1 MGVLRQSAA
10 ADGRYNDELAVDH
23 RAIVGPQSRL
33 AHIYGGAVGVPSP
46 RPTTIQ
52 LRDNTTASNVRG
64 TMMDDNWLPT
74 LETDSPQE
82 GIELAVKL
90 SRLGMMLSQPS
101 NHIEKETRGSK
112 TLSPTQ
118 LIAAA
123 HVIALNFQTIAA
135 ANDWWRHESAR
146 HNSG

>member
-1 MGVLRQSAA
+1 MGVWTQSAVV
-10 ADGRYNDELAVDH
+10 DDECNDELAVDYEE
-23 RAIVGPQSRL
+23 IVRPPSRL
-33 AHIYGGAVGVPSP
+33 ARIFGSAVSVASP
-46 RPTTIQ
+46 RPTTVR
-52 LRDNTTASNVRG
+52 LRDNAAASNVKG
-64 TMMDDNWLPT
+64 ALMDDIWLPT
-74 LETDSPQE
+74 LETPSPQE

-90 SRLGMMLSQPS
+90 SRLGMMLSQSS
-101 NHIEKETRGSK
+101 NHVDKETRGSK
-112 TLSPTQ
+112 NLSPAQ